1 MVAANANKDAI
12 QCATR
17 FAMLRS
23 NDNESILRARA
34 VSTILSPSHWC
45 AKGPFAR
52 EARRLRKQA
61 FRLYR
66 GFVAIREIDPGA
78 AAMLVGRRN
87 VLRGAAA
94 LGLGVFFS
102 RGRRALAQAAL
113 PVAGPIQF
121 TEGARAAGLDF
132 VLRNGAM
139 GRKFQVE
146 TLPGGLGVIDFDG
159 DGWPDIFCTNGAR
172 LPDLVKSG
180 PEYWNR
186 LYRNNRDGTFS
197 DVTARAGLQG
207 EGYSMGVAVGDYN
220 NDGHEDLFVTGVH
233 GNHLYRNNGDGTFS
247 DVTRTAGLAGPG
259 SLGRPVW
266 SVAACWIDYD
276 NDGRLDL
283 FVSNYCDWE
292 PGIDPICG
300 GLMAQ
305 ERAYCHPDKY
315 RAEPMQLYHNN
326 GDGTFTEITPR
337 TGLPDL
343 LGKGMGVA
351 MADFAGD
358 GRPGIF
364 VANDNSRNLLLRNRG
379 KGFEEMAIDA
389 GVAFNGDGR
398 NISGM
403 GADFGDIDGDGRL
416 DIVMTGLKNETYDVF
431 LNHGKGEFEE
441 ASVQT
446 GMVKLSRLWSGW
458 GCGLVDLDNDGS
470 VDLFVA
476 GGGLDVQD
484 AQPNRIFRNKG
495 GKFEDVSAQAGAE
508 FARAGLHRGA
518 VFADFDR
525 DGRLDVA
532 VTTLN
537 APMELWWNRS
547 ETLEHHWLQLRLTG
561 EQSNRSAIG
570 AEVRCRAS
578 GREQVRTVS
587 SSVGYASSS
596 DLTVHFGL
604 GEATRAA
611 VEIRWPSGRI
621 QKIGEVA
628 ANQRL
633 NLAEPKP

>member
-1 MVAANANKDAI
+1 
-12 QCATR
+12 
-17 FAMLRS
+17 ML
-23 NDNESILRARA
+23 I
-34 VSTILSPSHWC
+34 
-45 AKGPFAR
+45 
-52 EARRLRKQA
+52 
-61 FRLYR
+61 
-66 GFVAIREIDPGA
+66 
-78 AAMLVGRRN
+78 GRRS
-87 VLRGAAA
+87 VLRGAGA
-94 LGLGVFFS
+94 LGVGALA
-102 RGRRALAQAAL
+102 GRWQRMMAQAAH
-113 PVAGPIQF
+113 PSIPPAAGPIRF
-121 TEGARAAGLDF
+121 VEGARAAGLDF

-139 GRKFQVE
+139 GRKYQVE

-159 DGWPDIFCTNGAR
+159 DGWPDLFCTNGAR

-180 PEYWNR
+180 SEYWNR

-197 DVTARAGLQG
+197 DVTAKAGLQG
-207 EGYSMGVAVGDYN
+207 EGYSMGVAVGDYD

-233 GNHLYRNNGDGTFS
+233 GNHLYRNNGDGTFN
-247 DVTRTAGLAGPG
+247 DVTRAAGLAGPG
-259 SLGRPVW
+259 SLGKPAW

-300 GLMAQ
+300 GLEAHQ
-305 ERAYCHPDKY
+305 RAYCHPDKY

-326 GDGTFTEITPR
+326 GDATFTEITR
-337 TGLPDL
+337 KTGLPDL

-364 VANDNSRNLLLRNRG
+364 VANDNARNLLLRNRG
-379 KGFEEMAIDA
+379 KGFDETGLDA

-403 GADFGDIDGDGRL
+403 GADFGDIDGDGRF

-431 LNHGKGEFEE
+431 LNRGKGEFEDG
-441 ASVQT
+441 SVQT
-446 GMVKLSRLWSGW
+446 GLVRLSRLWSGW
-458 GCGLVDLDNDGS
+458 GCGLVDLDNDGW

-484 AQPNRIFRNKG
+484 VQSNRIFRNNQ
-495 GKFEDVSAQAGAE
+495 GKFEDVSAEAGAE

-532 VTTLN
+532 VTALN
-537 APMELWWNRS
+537 APTELWWNRS
-547 ETLEHHWLQLRLTG
+547 TKETRQQHWLQLRLTG
-561 EQSNRSAIG
+561 GPSNRSAIG
-570 AEVRCRAS
+570 AEVRCHS
-578 GREQVRTVS
+578 GGREQARTVS

-604 GEATRAA
+604 AEAERA
-611 VEIRWPSGRI
+611 VLEIRWPSGKI
-621 QKIGEVA
+621 QKLVDVVA
-628 ANQRL
+628 DQRL
-633 NLAEPKP
+633 NIAEPAS